1 MDMTTQS
8 DRAIRA
14 MTDDGAFRVIAVRM
28 TDTVAEAIRVQGATG
43 TDATLFAELMVA
55 TVLTRETMSPA
66 HRTQA
71 SIRDGYGGQLFVDS
85 HPGGMTRGVRTPPN
99 NDAPHLKVDEGS
111 LLKCVRV
118 LYSGELHE
126 SITAM
131 PASGDV
137 SDAFMGYMQISE
149 QVSSFIRVACVMEA
163 GQVRACGGFI
173 VQLLPDVTREPLDV
187 LTRRLEGIGDF
198 GADLRTV
205 DANPEVLMES
215 LLDGFEHTILDR
227 ADLRFGCLCDSTRLL
242 SAVAALGRDDV
253 EEIIARGEPL
263 QISCDYCHSVYEMS
277 PHQLTSL
284 LEAS

>member
-1 MDMTTQS
+1 MTNQS
-8 DRAIRA
+8 DRVIRA

-55 TVLTRETMSPA
+55 NVLTRETMSPG

-85 HPGGMTRGVRTPPN
+85 HPGGLTRGVRTAPN
-99 NDAPHLKVDEGS
+99 SEDHLKVDEGS

-131 PASGDV
+131 PESGDV

-149 QVSSFIRVACVMEA
+149 QVASFIRVACLIEA

-173 VQLLPDVTREPLDV
+173 VQLLPDVTREPLDT

-198 GADLRTV
+198 GVDLRAV
-205 DANPEVLMES
+205 DADPEVLLES
-215 LLDGFEHTILDR
+215 LLDGFEYTVLDTGKVH
-227 ADLRFGCLCDSTRLL
+227 FGCLCDSTRLL
-242 SAVAALGRDDV
+242 SAVAALGREDV
-253 EEIIARGEPL
+253 EEIVKRGEPL

-277 PHQLTSL
+277 PHQLGSL
-284 LEAS
+284 LDAS

>member
-1 MDMTTQS
+1 M
-8 DRAIRA
+8 
-14 MTDDGAFRVIAVRM
+14 
-28 TDTVAEAIRVQGATG
+28 
-43 TDATLFAELMVA
+43 
-55 TVLTRETMSPA
+55 
-66 HRTQA
+66 
-71 SIRDGYGGQLFVDS
+71 
-85 HPGGMTRGVRTPPN
+85 RTPPN

-205 DANPEVLMES
+205 DADPEVLMES

-227 ADLRFGCLCDSTRLL
+227 AGLRFGCLCDSTRLL

>member
-1 MDMTTQS
+1 MSTQS

-28 TDTVAEAIRVQGATG
+28 TDTVAEAIRVQSATG
-43 TDATLFAELMVA
+43 TDAILFGELMVA
-55 TVLTRETMSPA
+55 NVLTRETMSPA

-85 HPGGMTRGVRTPPN
+85 HPGGLTRGVRTPPN
-99 NDAPHLKVDEGS
+99 AGEHLKVDKGS

-131 PASGDV
+131 PDTGDV
-137 SDAFMGYMQISE
+137 SEAFMGYMQISE
-149 QVSSFIRVACVMEA
+149 QVASFIRVSCVMEA

-173 VQLLPDVTREPLDV
+173 VQLLPDVTREPLDI
-187 LTRRLEGIGDF
+187 LTGRLEGIGDF
-198 GADLRTV
+198 GVDLRAV
-205 DANPEVLMES
+205 DSDPEVLLES
-215 LLDGFEHTILDR
+215 LLDEFDYTVLDT
-227 ADLRFGCLCDSTRLL
+227 ADVHFGCLCDATRLL
-242 SAVAALGRDDV
+242 GAVAALGREDV
-253 EEIIARGEPL
+253 EEIVRRGEPL
-263 QISCDYCHSVYEMS
+263 QISCDYCNAVYEMS
-277 PHQLTSL
+277 PHQLRGL